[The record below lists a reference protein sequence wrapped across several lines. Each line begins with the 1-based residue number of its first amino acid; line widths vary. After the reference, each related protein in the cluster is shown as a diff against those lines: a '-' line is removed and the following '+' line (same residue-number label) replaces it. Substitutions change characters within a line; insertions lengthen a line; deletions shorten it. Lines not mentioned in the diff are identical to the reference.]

1 MVNMNVIDL
10 EVIDAIIK
18 AHPYIDAVDKQLV
31 ANKNLIK
38 GAFPDIT
45 EVDARHCLASD
56 QIDIYID
63 FTRNGH
69 KLCAMWHYR
78 HAADNGKMEAAT
90 GLSVYELYRTDEWE
104 PIYTAHDTPEEL
116 LELIHKYSD
125 KPKDG
130 HGITATEQAAP
141 APDHIGGA
149 PTKGDTKMNRMKELS
164 AEDLRTLVAA
174 KNILVRCGSDDNFA
188 SDTERFFTD
197 CATGYAQECAVGLIG
212 AIEKC
217 QAAIRVENML
227 GEDYSDNM
235 AMLKALFYPFVQKLK
250 ELRMQLC
257 IDTTGD
263 FKLTAIPDNI
273 EYNGQGGGVDT
284 TELLAATEALD
295 DDLLVLHMGQGK
307 ANLKKEEA

>member
-18 AHPYIDAVDKQLV
+18 AHPYIDAVDKQLA

-45 EVDARHCLASD
+45 EVDGRYSLLSD

-78 HAADNGKMEAAT
+78 HGATIGTREVAT
-90 GLSVYELYRTDEWE
+90 GLSVYEGCMVCEWE
-104 PIYTAHDTPEEL
+104 PIYTTHDTPEEL
-116 LELIHKYSD
+116 IALIHKYSD
-125 KPKDG
+125 RPKDG

-149 PTKGDTKMNRMKELS
+149 PTKGDKMNRMKELS
-164 AEDLRTLVAA
+164 AEDLSTLIRA
-174 KNILVRCGSDDNFA
+174 KNILVRCGDDDGF
-188 SDTERFFTD
+188 SSHTERYFTD
-197 CATGYAQECAVGLIG
+197 CATGYARECAIGLIE
-212 AIEKC
+212 AVEKA
-217 QAAIRVENML
+217 QGDLRVQDML
-227 GEDYSDNM
+227 GEDYSSDM
-235 AMLKALFYPFVQKLK
+235 ATLKRLFYPFAQKLK
-250 ELRMQLC
+250 ELDMQLC

-263 FKLTAIPDNI
+263 FKLTAIPANI
-273 EYNGQGGGVDT
+273 EFNGQQGGVDA

>member
-10 EVIDAIIK
+10 EVVDAIIK
-18 AHPYIDAVDKQLV
+18 AHPYIDAVDKQLI
-31 ANKNLIK
+31 ANTNLVK

-45 EVDARHCLASD
+45 DINARYSLTHD

-63 FTRNGH
+63 FARNGH

-78 HAADNGKMEAAT
+78 HAADDGEMEAAT
-90 GLSVYELYRTDEWE
+90 GLSVYELYSTDEWE

-116 LELIHKYSD
+116 IALIHEYSD
-125 KPKDG
+125 RPKDG

-141 APDHIGGA
+141 TPEHIGGA
-149 PTKGDTKMNRMKELS
+149 SKGDTKMNRMKELS
-164 AEDLRTLVAA
+164 VEELRTLAAA
-174 KNILVRCGSDDNFA
+174 KNILVRCRSDENFA
-188 SDTERFFTD
+188 SDTGRFFTD
-197 CATGYAQECAVGLIG
+197 CTTGYARETAIGLIG
-212 AIEKC
+212 AVEKC
-217 QAAIRVENML
+217 QSGIRVEKLL

-235 AMLKALFYPFVQKLK
+235 ATLKALFYPFAQKLK

-263 FKLTAIPDNI
+263 FKLTAIPDDI

>member
-18 AHPYIDAVDKQLV
+18 AHPYIDAVDKQLT
-31 ANKNLIK
+31 ACTNLVK

-45 EVDARHCLASD
+45 DVNARYSLACD
-56 QIDIYID
+56 QIEIYID

-78 HAADNGKMEAAT
+78 HGADEGTQETAT

-116 LELIHKYSD
+116 LELIRKYSG
-125 KPKDG
+125 KPKG
-130 HGITATEQAAP
+130 GNGITARKTAQAT
-141 APDHIGGA
+141 PDHIGGA
-149 PTKGDTKMNRMKELS
+149 PTKGDTKMANMTELS
-164 AEDLRTLVAA
+164 NEDFRTLAAA
-174 KNILVRCGSDDNFA
+174 KDVLVRLGGA
-188 SDTERFFTD
+188 TELMARAERHFTD
-197 CATGYAQECAVGLIG
+197 CATGYARENAIGLIE
-212 AIEKC
+212 AVEKA
-217 QAAIRVENML
+217 QSDLRVQSML
-227 GEDYSDNM
+227 GEDYSANISI
-235 AMLKALFYPFVQKLK
+235 LKSLFYPFARKLK
-250 ELRMQLC
+250 ELDMQLV

-263 FKLTAIPDNI
+263 FKLTAIPANI

-284 TELLAATEALD
+284 TDLLAATDALD

-307 ANLKKEEA
+307 ANLKKEDA

>member
-1 MVNMNVIDL
+1 MVSMNVIDL
-10 EVIDAIIK
+10 EVVDAIIK

-31 ANKNLIK
+31 ANMNLIK

-45 EVDARHCLASD
+45 EVDARHCLTSD
-56 QIDIYID
+56 QIDIYIG

-78 HAADNGKMEAAT
+78 HAADDGKMEAAT

-116 LELIHKYSD
+116 LDLIRKYSD

-141 APDHIGGA
+141 TPDHIGGA
-149 PTKGDTKMNRMKELS
+149 PTKGDTKMNRMKELTV
-164 AEDLRTLVAA
+164 EELRTLVAA
-174 KNILVRCGSDDNFA
+174 KNILVRCGSDENFS
-188 SDTERFFTD
+188 SDTGRFFTD

-217 QAAIRVENML
+217 QAELRVEKLL
-227 GEDYSDNM
+227 GEDYSANISI
-235 AMLKALFYPFVQKLK
+235 LKSLFYPFARKLK
-250 ELRMQLC
+250 ELDMQLC

-273 EYNGQGGGVDT
+273 EYNGQGAGVDA
-284 TELLAATEALD
+284 TELLAATRALD

-307 ANLKKEEA
+307 ANFKKEEA

>member
-45 EVDARHCLASD
+45 EVDGRYSLLSD

-78 HAADNGKMEAAT
+78 HGATIGTREVAT
-90 GLSVYELYRTDEWE
+90 GLSVYEGCMVGEWE
-104 PIYTAHDTPEEL
+104 PIYTTHDTPEEL
-116 LELIHKYSD
+116 IALIHKYSD
-125 KPKDG
+125 RPKDG

-149 PTKGDTKMNRMKELS
+149 PTKGDKMNRMKELS
-164 AEDLRTLVAA
+164 AEDLSTLIRA
-174 KNILVRCGSDDNFA
+174 KNILVRCGDDDGF
-188 SDTERFFTD
+188 SSHTERYFTD
-197 CATGYAQECAVGLIG
+197 CATGYARECAIGLIE
-212 AIEKC
+212 AVEKA
-217 QAAIRVENML
+217 QGDLRVQDML

-235 AMLKALFYPFVQKLK
+235 AELKRLFYPFARKLK
-250 ELRMQLC
+250 ELDMQLC

-263 FKLTAIPDNI
+263 FKLTAIPANI
-273 EYNGQGGGVDT
+273 EFNGQQGGVDA

>member
-1 MVNMNVIDL
+1 MINPNVIDL
-10 EVIDAIIK
+10 EVVDAIIK

-31 ANKNLIK
+31 ANKNLVK

-45 EVDARHCLASD
+45 EVDAHHCLASD

-78 HAADNGKMEAAT
+78 HAADDGKMEAAT

-116 LELIHKYSD
+116 LDLIRKYSD

-141 APDHIGGA
+141 TPD
-149 PTKGDTKMNRMKELS
+149 D
-164 AEDLRTLVAA
+164 
-174 KNILVRCGSDDNFA
+174 
-188 SDTERFFTD
+188 
-197 CATGYAQECAVGLIG
+197 
-212 AIEKC
+212 
-217 QAAIRVENML
+217 
-227 GEDYSDNM
+227 
-235 AMLKALFYPFVQKLK
+235 
-250 ELRMQLC
+250 
-257 IDTTGD
+257 
-263 FKLTAIPDNI
+263 I

>member
-10 EVIDAIIK
+10 EVVDAIIK
-18 AHPYIDAVDKQLV
+18 AHPYIDAVVKQRT
-31 ANKNLIK
+31 ANVNLIK

-45 EVDARHCLASD
+45 DINARHCLASD

-63 FTRNGH
+63 FTRNGR

-78 HAADNGKMEAAT
+78 HAVDDGKMEAAT

-116 LELIHKYSD
+116 LELIRKYSYR
-125 KPKDG
+125 PKDG
-130 HGITATEQAAP
+130 HGITGTEQAAP
-141 APDHIGGA
+141 APDHIGGI
-149 PTKGDTKMNRMKELS
+149 PIKGDTKMNRMKELS
-164 AEDLRTLVAA
+164 AEDLSTLVAA
-174 KNILVRCGSDDNFA
+174 KNILVRCGADENFT
-188 SDTERFFTD
+188 SDTGRFFTD
-197 CATGYAQECAVGLIG
+197 CATGYARETAIGLIG
-212 AIEKC
+212 AIEKA
-217 QAAIRVENML
+217 QSGNRVEKLL
-227 GEDYSDNM
+227 GEDYSSDM
-235 AMLKALFYPFVQKLK
+235 ATLKRLFYPFAQKLK
-250 ELRMQLC
+250 ELDMQLC

-263 FKLTAIPDNI
+263 FKLTAIPANI
-273 EYNGQGGGVDT
+273 EFNGQQGGVDA

>member
-10 EVIDAIIK
+10 EVVDAIIK
-18 AHPYIDAVDKQLV
+18 AHPYIDAVEKQRT
-31 ANKNLIK
+31 ANVNLIK

-45 EVDARHCLASD
+45 DVKARHSLLSD

-78 HAADNGKMEAAT
+78 HAADEGEMETAT

-104 PIYTAHDTPEEL
+104 PIYTPHDTPEEL
-116 LELIHKYSD
+116 IALIHKYSD
-125 KPKDG
+125 RPKDG

-141 APDHIGGA
+141 SPDHIGRA
-149 PTKGDTKMNRMKELS
+149 PKGDTKMNRMKELS
-164 AEDLRTLVAA
+164 VEELRTLVAA
-174 KNILVRCGSDDNFA
+174 KNILVRCGSDENFS

-197 CATGYAQECAVGLIG
+197 CATGYARESAIGIIEAV
-212 AIEKC
+212 EKC
-217 QAAIRVENML
+217 QAGIRVEKLL
-227 GEDYSDNM
+227 GEDYAGNM
-235 AMLKALFYPFVQKLK
+235 ATLKALFYPFVQKLK

-263 FKLTAIPDNI
+263 YKLTAIPDDI
-273 EYNGQGGGVDT
+273 ECNGQGGGVDT
-284 TELLAATEALD
+284 TELLASTEALD
-295 DDLLVLHMGQGK
+295 DELLVLHMGQGK

>member
-18 AHPYIDAVDKQLV
+18 AHPYIDAVDKQLA

-45 EVDARHCLASD
+45 EVDGRYSLLSD

-78 HAADNGKMEAAT
+78 HGATIGTREVAT
-90 GLSVYELYRTDEWE
+90 GLSVYEGCMVGEWE
-104 PIYTAHDTPEEL
+104 PIYTTHDTPEEL
-116 LELIHKYSD
+116 IALIHKYSD
-125 KPKDG
+125 RPKDG
-130 HGITATEQAAP
+130 HGITATEQVAP

-149 PTKGDTKMNRMKELS
+149 PTKGDKMNRMKELS
-164 AEDLRTLVAA
+164 AEDLSTLIRA
-174 KNILVRCGSDDNFA
+174 KNILVRCGDDDGF
-188 SDTERFFTD
+188 SSHTERYFTD
-197 CATGYAQECAVGLIG
+197 CATGYARECAIGLIE
-212 AIEKC
+212 AVEKA
-217 QAAIRVENML
+217 QGDLRVQDML
-227 GEDYSDNM
+227 GEDYSSDM
-235 AMLKALFYPFVQKLK
+235 ATLKRLFYPFAQKLK
-250 ELRMQLC
+250 ELDMQLC

-263 FKLTAIPDNI
+263 FKLTAIPANI
-273 EYNGQGGGVDT
+273 EFNGQQGGVDA

>member
-18 AHPYIDAVDKQLV
+18 AHPYIDAVDKQRTACTNLV
-31 ANKNLIK
+31 K

-45 EVDARHCLASD
+45 DVNARYSLASD
-56 QIDIYID
+56 QIEIYID
-63 FTRNGH
+63 FQRNGH

-78 HAADNGKMEAAT
+78 HAIDDGKMEAAT

-125 KPKDG
+125 KPKG
-130 HGITATEQAAP
+130 KHGITGKKAAAP
-141 APDHIGGA
+141 APDHIGGT
-149 PTKGDTKMNRMKELS
+149 PTKGDTKMNNMKALS
-164 AEDLRTLVAA
+164 AEDLSTLIRA
-174 KNILVRCGSDDNFA
+174 KNILVRCGDDDGF
-188 SDTERFFTD
+188 SSHTERYFTD
-197 CATGYAQECAVGLIG
+197 CATGYARECAIGLIE
-212 AIEKC
+212 AVEKA
-217 QAAIRVENML
+217 QDDVRVQSML
-227 GEDYSDNM
+227 GEDYSANISI
-235 AMLKALFYPFVQKLK
+235 LKHLFYPFARKLK
-250 ELRMQLC
+250 ELDMQLC

-263 FKLTAIPDNI
+263 FKLTAIPANI
-273 EYNGQGGGVDT
+273 EFNGQQGGVDT
-284 TELLAATEALD
+284 TELLAATKALD

>member
-45 EVDARHCLASD
+45 EVDGRYSLLSD

-78 HAADNGKMEAAT
+78 HGATIGTREVAT
-90 GLSVYELYRTDEWE
+90 GLSVYEGCMVGEWE
-104 PIYTAHDTPEEL
+104 PIYTTHDTPEEL
-116 LELIHKYSD
+116 IALIRKYSD
-125 KPKDG
+125 RPKDG

-149 PTKGDTKMNRMKELS
+149 PTKGDKMNRMKELS
-164 AEDLRTLVAA
+164 AEDLSTLIRA
-174 KNILVRCGSDDNFA
+174 KNILVRCGDDDGF
-188 SDTERFFTD
+188 SSHTERYFTD
-197 CATGYAQECAVGLIG
+197 CATGYARECAIGLIE
-212 AIEKC
+212 AVEKA
-217 QAAIRVENML
+217 QGDLRVQDML
-227 GEDYSDNM
+227 GEDYSSDM
-235 AMLKALFYPFVQKLK
+235 ATLKRLFYPFAQKLK
-250 ELRMQLC
+250 ELDMQLC

-263 FKLTAIPDNI
+263 FKLTAIPANI
-273 EYNGQGGGVDT
+273 EFNGQQGGVDAT
-284 TELLAATEALD
+284 KLLAATEALD

>member
-10 EVIDAIIK
+10 EVVDAIIK
-18 AHPYIDAVDKQLV
+18 AHPYIDAVGKQLV
-31 ANKNLIK
+31 ANKNLVK
-38 GAFPDIT
+38 GAFPDIS
-45 EVDARHCLASD
+45 EVDAHHCLASD

-78 HAADNGKMEAAT
+78 HAVDDGKMEVAT
-90 GLSVYELYRTDEWE
+90 SLSVYELYRTDEWE
-104 PIYTAHDTPEEL
+104 PIYTSHDTPEEL
-116 LELIHKYSD
+116 IALIRKYSD

-141 APDHIGGA
+141 TPDHIGG
-149 PTKGDTKMNRMKELS
+149 TSKGDTKMNRMKELT
-164 AEDLRTLVAA
+164 AEELRTLVAA
-174 KNILVRCGSDDNFA
+174 KNILVRCGSDENFS

-197 CATGYAQECAVGLIG
+197 CATGYARESAIGLIG
-212 AIEKC
+212 AVEKC
-217 QAAIRVENML
+217 QAAIRVEKLL

-235 AMLKALFYPFVQKLK
+235 AMLKALFYPFAQKLK

-263 FKLTAIPDNI
+263 YKLTAIPDDI

>member
-78 HAADNGKMEAAT
+78 HAADDGKMEAAT

-116 LELIHKYSD
+116 LDLIRKYSD

-141 APDHIGGA
+141 APDHIGG
-149 PTKGDTKMNRMKELS
+149 TSKGDTKMNRMKELS

-174 KNILVRCGSDDNFA
+174 KNILVRCGSDENFS

-197 CATGYAQECAVGLIG
+197 CATGYARESAIGLIG
-212 AIEKC
+212 AVEKC
-217 QAAIRVENML
+217 QAGIRVEKLL

-235 AMLKALFYPFVQKLK
+235 AMLKSLFYPFAQKLK

-263 FKLTAIPDNI
+263 YKLTAIPDDI
-273 EYNGQGGGVDT
+273 EYNGQGVGVDS

-307 ANLKKEEA
+307 ANLKKEDA

>member
-1 MVNMNVIDL
+1 MVSMNVIDL
-10 EVIDAIIK
+10 EVVDAIIK

-31 ANKNLIK
+31 ANMNLIK

-45 EVDARHCLASD
+45 EVDARHCLTSD
-56 QIDIYID
+56 QIDIYIG

-78 HAADNGKMEAAT
+78 HAADDGKMEAAT

-116 LELIHKYSD
+116 LDLIRKYSD

-141 APDHIGGA
+141 TPNHIGG
-149 PTKGDTKMNRMKELS
+149 TSKGDTKMNRMKELTV
-164 AEDLRTLVAA
+164 EELRTLVAA
-174 KNILVRCGSDDNFA
+174 KNILVRCGSDENFS
-188 SDTERFFTD
+188 SDTGRFFTD

-217 QAAIRVENML
+217 QAELRVEKLL
-227 GEDYSDNM
+227 GEDYSANISI
-235 AMLKALFYPFVQKLK
+235 LKSLFYPFARKLK
-250 ELRMQLC
+250 ELDMQLC

-273 EYNGQGGGVDT
+273 EYNGQGAGVDA
-284 TELLAATEALD
+284 TELLAATRALD

-307 ANLKKEEA
+307 ANFKKEEA

>member
-10 EVIDAIIK
+10 EVVDAIIK
-18 AHPYIDAVDKQLV
+18 AHPYIDAVEKQRM
-31 ANKNLIK
+31 ANVNLIK

-45 EVDARHCLASD
+45 DIKARHSFASD

-78 HAADNGKMEAAT
+78 HAVDDGKMEAAT

-116 LELIHKYSD
+116 IALIHEHSD
-125 KPKDG
+125 SPKG
-130 HGITATEQAAP
+130 VHGITATEQVAP
-141 APDHIGGA
+141 SPDHIGGA

-164 AEDLRTLVAA
+164 AEDLRTLAAA
-174 KNILVRCGSDDNFA
+174 KNILVRCGSDENFS
-188 SDTERFFTD
+188 SDTGRFFTD
-197 CATGYAQECAVGLIG
+197 CATGYARESAIGLIG
-212 AIEKC
+212 AIEKA
-217 QAAIRVENML
+217 QSDNRVEKLL
-227 GEDYSDNM
+227 GEDYSANM
-235 AMLKALFYPFVQKLK
+235 SILKHLFYPFARKLK
-250 ELRMQLC
+250 ELGMQLC

-273 EYNGQGGGVDT
+273 EYNGRGGGVDA
-284 TELLAATEALD
+284 TELLAATKALD

-307 ANLKKEEA
+307 ANLKKDEA

>member
-10 EVIDAIIK
+10 EVVDAIIK
-18 AHPYIDAVDKQLV
+18 AHPYIDAVIKQRTANVNLV
-31 ANKNLIK
+31 K

-45 EVDARHCLASD
+45 DVTARYSLASD
-56 QIDIYID
+56 QIEIYID

-78 HAADNGKMEAAT
+78 HGADDGKMEAAT

-104 PIYTAHDTPEEL
+104 PIYTTHDTPEEL
-116 LELIHKYSD
+116 IALIHKYSD
-125 KPKDG
+125 RPKDG

-149 PTKGDTKMNRMKELS
+149 PTKGDKMNRMKELS
-164 AEDLRTLVAA
+164 AEDLSTLIRA
-174 KNILVRCGSDDNFA
+174 KNILVRCGDDDGF
-188 SDTERFFTD
+188 SSHTERYFTD
-197 CATGYAQECAVGLIG
+197 CATGYARECAIGLIE
-212 AIEKC
+212 AVEKA
-217 QAAIRVENML
+217 QGDLRVQDML
-227 GEDYSDNM
+227 GEDYSSGM
-235 AMLKALFYPFVQKLK
+235 ATLKRLFYPFAQKLK
-250 ELRMQLC
+250 ELDMQLC

-263 FKLTAIPDNI
+263 FKLTAIPANI
-273 EYNGQGGGVDT
+273 EFNGQQGGVDA

>member
-45 EVDARHCLASD
+45 EVDGRYSLLSD

-78 HAADNGKMEAAT
+78 HGATIGTREVAT
-90 GLSVYELYRTDEWE
+90 GLSVYEGCMVGEWE

-116 LELIHKYSD
+116 LDLIRKYSD
-125 KPKDG
+125 RPKDG

-141 APDHIGGA
+141 APEHIGGA
-149 PTKGDTKMNRMKELS
+149 PKGDTKMNRMKELTV
-164 AEDLRTLVAA
+164 EELRTLVAA
-174 KNILVRCGSDDNFA
+174 KNILVRCGSDENFS
-188 SDTERFFTD
+188 SDTGRFFTD
-197 CATGYAQECAVGLIG
+197 CATGYARESAIGLIG
-212 AIEKC
+212 AVEKC
-217 QAAIRVENML
+217 QSELRVEKLL
-227 GEDYSDNM
+227 GEDYSANM
-235 AMLKALFYPFVQKLK
+235 AELKRLFYPFARKLK
-250 ELRMQLC
+250 ELDMQLC

-263 FKLTAIPDNI
+263 FKLTAIPDDI
-273 EYNGQGGGVDT
+273 EYNGQGVGVDT

-295 DDLLVLHMGQGK
+295 GDLLVLHMGQGK
-307 ANLKKEEA
+307 ANFKKPEA

>member
-10 EVIDAIIK
+10 EVVDAIIK
-18 AHPYIDAVDKQLV
+18 AHPYIDAVVKQRTANVNLV
-31 ANKNLIK
+31 K
-38 GAFPDIT
+38 GVFPDIT
-45 EVDARHCLASD
+45 DVNARYSLASD
-56 QIDIYID
+56 QIEIYID

-78 HAADNGKMEAAT
+78 HAVDDGKMEAAM

-116 LELIHKYSD
+116 IALIRKYSD

-149 PTKGDTKMNRMKELS
+149 PTKGDKMNRMKELS
-164 AEDLRTLVAA
+164 AEDLSTLIRA
-174 KNILVRCGSDDNFA
+174 KNILVRCGDDDGF
-188 SDTERFFTD
+188 SSHTERYFTD
-197 CATGYAQECAVGLIG
+197 CATGYARECAIGLIE
-212 AIEKC
+212 AVEKA
-217 QAAIRVENML
+217 QGDLRVQDML
-227 GEDYSDNM
+227 GEDYSSDM
-235 AMLKALFYPFVQKLK
+235 ATLKRLFYPFAQKLK
-250 ELRMQLC
+250 ELDMQLC

-263 FKLTAIPDNI
+263 FKLTAIPANI
-273 EYNGQGGGVDT
+273 EFNGQQGGVDA